1 MLEILGL
8 ILKFNTKS
16 NCNGPEPVKPVWQT
30 GQTGFASQ
38 FNHHFFKTPSAPDAG
53 ISS

>member
-1 MLEILGL
+1 MFEILGL

-16 NCNGPEPVKPVWQT
+16 NYTGPKPVRPVWQT

-38 FNHHFFKTPSAPDAG
+38 FNHHFFKTPSAPDAD

>member
-1 MLEILGL
+1 MFEILGL

-16 NCNGPEPVKPVWQT
+16 NCTGPEPVTPVWQT
-30 GQTGFASQ
+30 DHTGFASQ
-38 FNHHFFKTPSAPDAG
+38 FSQHFFKTPTAPDAG